1 MTRLDDQT
9 LRAVNEIDAAL
20 QKILDG
26 SYGKCERCHRPIAS
40 ARLHSLPAARYC
52 RRCAAMN
59 ESQPSMAGAVAEAPI
74 EGAIPADLTLLSDQ
88 ELTAAIKEHL
98 QEDGRIDLEELHVA
112 GRKGVVY
119 LSGFLPSAAEHQILL
134 NTLTDVMGL
143 QEIVDHLEITELLW
157 QTEKRTREVGPET
170 VQRWQEPP
178 GSEDIVE
185 SMEED
190 KEFVAPAKPMPGE
203 D

>member
-1 MTRLDDQT
+1 
-9 LRAVNEIDAAL
+9 
-20 QKILDG
+20 
-26 SYGKCERCHRPIAS
+26 
-40 ARLHSLPAARYC
+40 
-52 RRCAAMN
+52 MN
-59 ESQPSMAGAVAEAPI
+59 ESQPSMAASGGEAPI
-74 EGAIPADLTLLSDQ
+74 EGVIPADLTLLSDQ

-119 LSGFLPSAAEHQILL
+119 LSGCLPSAAEHQILL

-143 QEIVDHLEITELLW
+143 QDIVDRVEITELLW
-157 QTEKRTREVGPET
+157 QTDKRTRELGPVT

-185 SMEED
+185 SMEDD